1 MTKVSGVRR
10 ATGRERGEWFALL
23 NKWGARGR
31 PYREIAD
38 WLTGKHGISK
48 WWAQKLI
55 VEYEQERGVR
65 DPGVRRNG
73 TFEVSASKTLGVP
86 VERTYDAFVNSRQRK
101 RWLKDA
107 TMTLRDSRPGRS
119 ARFLWED
126 GSTRVTVAFLNKG
139 SSKSTVAVSHDRI
152 TGAKKAQSAK
162 ARWRER
168 LVELK
173 SYLES

>member
-1 MTKVSGVRR
+1 MAKVTGVRR
-10 ATGRERGEWFALL
+10 ATGRERDEWFSLL
-23 NKWGARGR
+23 DRWGARGR

-38 WLTGKHGISK
+38 WLTGKHGVSK

-55 VEYEQERGVR
+55 VEYEQERRIR

-73 TFEVSASKTLGVP
+73 TFEVGASKTVGVP
-86 VERTYDAFVNSRQRK
+86 LQQAFDAFVNTRLRK
-101 RWLKDA
+101 RWLTDA
-107 TMTLRDSRPGRS
+107 TMSLTDSRPGRS

-126 GSTRVTVAFLNKG
+126 GSTRVTVSFLDKG
-139 SSKSTVAVSHDRI
+139 STKSTITVSHDRI

-168 LVELK
+168 LVDLK